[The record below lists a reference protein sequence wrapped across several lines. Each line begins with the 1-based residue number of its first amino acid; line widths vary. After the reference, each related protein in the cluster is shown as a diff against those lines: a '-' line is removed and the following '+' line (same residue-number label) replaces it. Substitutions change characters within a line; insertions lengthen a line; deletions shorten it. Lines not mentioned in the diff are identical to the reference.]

1 MTSDT
6 CQARSVVNA
15 ALRDL
20 APGSEGLVV
29 KLNTGSL
36 LRTFTSQQLVTLSCS
51 AAGDHVD
58 WADTHGRGNCRTTIH
73 WPDLSQNDLSS
84 QQKRNILDKLKR
96 SLDPS
101 HIALAETITIAPGR
115 GAHAIIAWK
124 EPVHTFELQILDT
137 ELRSNPYLSKF
148 ADISLGSLVSLG
160 PAAIHSEMSSS
171 FSMSP
176 VASMGEAPRPALAN
190 VQFTS

>member
-20 APGSEGLVV
+20 APESEGLVV

-36 LRTFTSQQLVTLSCS
+36 LRTFTSQQLMTLSCN

-58 WADTHGRGNCRTTIH
+58 WTAAHGRGSCRTTIH

-96 SLDPS
+96 SLNPS

-115 GAHAIIAWK
+115 GAHAIIGWK

-176 VASMGEAPRPALAN
+176 VAPTGEAPRPVLAN